1 MGRRG
6 RAVSTAAR
14 AVGRQRSRF
23 VVAVELEI
31 IREVIGTPSLIE
43 NAPVPGP
50 AQPTVAM
57 AVATSR
63 LATEIFRRLAKAGEE
78 ITVSFDAD
86 TDFTMA
92 IAIEGPG
99 LDPDLSRLSATAAE
113 LGGQLS
119 WTPSPG
125 RFEARLRLP
134 PHSTVAS

>member
-1 MGRRG
+1 M
-6 RAVSTAAR
+6 
-14 AVGRQRSRF
+14 
-23 VVAVELEI
+23 ELEI

-43 NAPVPGP
+43 NAPLPGAAPP
-50 AQPTVAM
+50 AVAM

-63 LATEIFRRLAKAGEE
+63 LATEVLRRLAKAGEE
-78 ITVSFDAD
+78 ITVSFAAD
-86 TDFTMA
+86 TDFTMV

-113 LGGQLS
+113 LGGRLS

-134 PHSTVAS
+134 PHPIVVS